1 MVLAALL
8 FTFGGAAG
16 GTQFEPL
23 AGPPPQNYALFDRS
37 WDDMDP
43 PSLFENGL
51 GPWPVGATL
60 AQGYFGVYFVDS
72 AQIAGGSFP
81 PIDPSDEA
89 LATMPT
95 IGGGTQYKLGGKH
108 VSWGLEA
115 MIDFAGRADALAFYS
130 GSGGALVAV
139 DVDLAS
145 IGLGGGP
152 FASVFLNDRLRAYAA
167 GGALMQWTWYD
178 QEGTTPVDTGEGDG
192 FGTGWYTRAG
202 IELLLPD
209 MATLLGIG
217 GRWSETTVDLS
228 GGFGKIDLSGTQVLV
243 TVTRSL

>member
-1 MVLAALL
+1 MVLTALL
-8 FTFGGAAG
+8 LSLGGAAG
-16 GTQFEPL
+16 GTEFEPL
-23 AGPPPQNYALFDRS
+23 AGPAPQNYTLFDRS
-37 WDDMDP
+37 WDVMDP

-51 GPWPVGATL
+51 GPWPVGASL
-60 AQGYFGVYFVDS
+60 AQGYFGVHFVDH
-72 AQIAGGSFP
+72 ARLDGGTVP
-81 PIDPSDEA
+81 PVDLDDDA
-89 LATMPT
+89 LATLPT

-115 MIDFAGRADALAFYS
+115 MIDFAGQADALAFYS
-130 GSGGALVAV
+130 GSGGALVAI

-145 IGLGGGP
+145 LGLGGGP
-152 FASVFLNDRLRAYAA
+152 FLSVFLNDRLRAYAA

-178 QEGTTPVDTGEGDG
+178 QEGATSADTFDGDG

-209 MATLLGIG
+209 MATLLGVG
-217 GRWSETTVDLS
+217 GRWSDTNVDLS
-228 GGFGKIDLSGTQVLV
+228 GGLGDIELRGTQVLV